1 MNSEADFS
9 GFTPPPR
16 PGDAAR
22 LTVGIIGGL
31 GRMGS
36 WLRTLL
42 EPAVGRVLVAD
53 LGGEPV
59 TPEFVRA
66 CQMII
71 LAVPVHAV
79 DQVMQMIGPHTD
91 PQGVVVDITSLKQK
105 PLASMLAHAQGEVVG
120 AHPLFGPGAPSLA
133 GQIVFLTE
141 GRGRRWLA
149 WLRRFLR
156 QQGAR
161 AVVMAP
167 ERHDRLMA
175 QVQTLRHLML
185 YAFGWSL
192 MQLGFHPQD
201 DGELSGPWFQELL
214 GLLCRQS
221 GQPAELYADLALH
234 NPDGLNAARTLQKG
248 LDGLVT
254 ALEGSDR
261 GALVK
266 TMEEVGEFIKKG
278 GQPAI
283 CT

>member
-1 MNSEADFS
+1 MNQEGDFS
-9 GFTPPPR
+9 IKKPQPR
-16 PGDAAR
+16 PGDPAQ
-22 LTVGIIGGL
+22 LTVGIIGGM

-36 WLRTLL
+36 WLRGLL
-42 EPAVGRVLVAD
+42 EPAVGRVLTAD
-53 LGGEPV
+53 AKGEPV
-59 TPEFVRA
+59 TPDFVRS

-79 DQVMQMIGPHTD
+79 EQVMRQIGPHTD
-91 PQGVVVDITSLKQK
+91 PAGVVVDITSLKQK
-105 PLASMLAHAQGEVVG
+105 PLASMLAHARGEVVG

-133 GQIVFLTE
+133 GQVVFLSH

-175 QVQTLRHLML
+175 QVQTLRHLLL
-185 YAFGWSL
+185 YAFGWIL
-192 MQLGFHPQD
+192 MQMGYQPEA
-201 DGELSGPWFQELL
+201 DGDISGPWFRELL
-214 GLLCRQS
+214 TLLARQS
-221 GQPAELYADLALH
+221 GQSAELYADLALH
-234 NPDGLNAARTLQKG
+234 NPDGLDAARTLQQG
-248 LDGLVT
+248 LGGLVS

-266 TMEEVGEFIKKG
+266 TMEEVAEFIKG
-278 GQPAI
+278 GQAPI
-283 CT
+283 CA